1 MLWDSTKLS
10 GKPPSLGI
18 RGEGSIS
25 ESIDLADGETD
36 KRDCFGAETPA
47 QPPVEKRQFEPQLR
61 LGLGFVASGDASDR
75 VRTEEAKRFVE
86 QRFARLHA
94 MPC

>member
-36 KRDCFGAETPA
+36 KRTALA
-47 QPPVEKRQFEPQLR
+47 LR
-61 LGLGFVASGDASDR
+61 PLRSRLWKNDSLSRRFAWVLALVASGDASDR